1 MVGIRELYEE
11 NISTPRRPLIYLTSP
26 CRSARLLTSLDN
38 ALTKWRRFGLSRM
51 FSPLSGSFISVDE
64 LDSSVLRFLFG
75 CENYS
80 PNVHGVLIK
89 GHDCVIY
96 VYACS
101 EDILSLRITKVYG
114 PSIFFIR

>member
-1 MVGIRELYEE
+1 
-11 NISTPRRPLIYLTSP
+11 
-26 CRSARLLTSLDN
+26 
-38 ALTKWRRFGLSRM
+38 M

-80 PNVHGVLIK
+80 PNVRGVLIK

-96 VYACS
+96 VYVCS
-101 EDILSLRITKVYG
+101 ENILSLRITKVYG
-114 PSIFFIR
+114 PSIFFIW